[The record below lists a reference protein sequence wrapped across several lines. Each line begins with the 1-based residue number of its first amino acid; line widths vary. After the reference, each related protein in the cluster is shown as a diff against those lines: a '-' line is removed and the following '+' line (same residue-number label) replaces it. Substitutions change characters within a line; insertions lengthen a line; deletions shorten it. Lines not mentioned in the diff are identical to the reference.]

1 MLERFWKNA
10 EAGKSVGRPISDDS
24 LVENS
29 EHEADERKILEPGTA
44 AAAPKSG
51 DDAAPADDV
60 EHVEVAPPERAA
72 DEQTPRAELP
82 GGEPQD
88 SPSRL
93 TPLAGCGVEA
103 DDESKADARLSAV
116 DSAPPPVVTPSPA
129 VASDQP
135 SDQLLDEVEVFARAA
150 SRPRRTR
157 VRRMVKPAE
166 KAKATFSPEQRI
178 LLLDTWRRS
187 GLPAKDFAA
196 LVGISK
202 HTLYKWKQQFERHGP
217 EGLMGQQR
225 GSAPGSRLPEVTK
238 RTILMLKEAHPDWGC
253 QRISDMLQRGPA
265 LPASASAVARV
276 LREAGYET
284 IETPTRPHPQKARRF
299 ERAKP
304 NQLWQ
309 TDLFTFMLKRQN
321 RRVYLVAFLD
331 DHSRFIVS
339 FGLTASATTAFVIE
353 VLEAA
358 IASYGPPEE
367 ILTDNGPQY
376 ITWRGKSRF
385 TRHLEGRGVRQIVA
399 RPKRPQTLG
408 KVERFWGTLWR
419 EFLETAV
426 FIDMEDARR
435 RIALFIDYYNFQR
448 THRGVD
454 GLVPADRFF
463 SAAPDVLRTLQQ
475 RVAANA
481 LAIARHGVPT
491 EPFYVTG
498 QVGGQPFSVHAEGE
512 RVFLHRSGEQR
523 EEVELTRP
531 PSFSTKTPASTN
543 EQDATR
549 PAPLCPDGSPI
560 EPADEPAV
568 RPPLAPGQS
577 GLDGAFD
584 EPTPDREFNRDLD
597 SPLNNDAQEEGGP
610 S

>member
-1 MLERFWKNA
+1 MLERFWKHTHA
-10 EAGKSVGRPISDDS
+10 EKKVGRPISDD
-24 LVENS
+24 LLAEHGPS
-29 EHEADERKILEPGTA
+29 EAEERDHERKKIERESDSAASIAREDAVSSADDERVEAARPEPI
-44 AAAPKSG
+44 
-51 DDAAPADDV
+51 
-60 EHVEVAPPERAA
+60 HVAP
-72 DEQTPRAELP
+72 
-82 GGEPQD
+82 
-88 SPSRL
+88 
-93 TPLAGCGVEA
+93 TPLAAAIDETPPDAWLSVGPTASPDAEA
-103 DDESKADARLSAV
+103 EDEVDADAWFVAA
-116 DSAPPPVVTPSPA
+116 DSALPADTSLPPA
-129 VASDQP
+129 P
-135 SDQLLDEVEVFARAA
+135 SDQLLDEDATPLEVVMFGPARQP
-150 SRPRRTR
+150 RQRRTR
-157 VRRMVKPAE
+157 RMAKPTE
-166 KAKATFSPEQRI
+166 KTKPVYSPEQRI

-196 LVGISK
+196 LVGVSK
-202 HTLYKWKQQFERHGP
+202 HTLYKWKQQFEQHGP
-217 EGLMGQQR
+217 EGLMPQQR

-238 RTILMLKEAHPDWGC
+238 RTIFMLKEAHPDWGC

-284 IETPTRPHPQKARRF
+284 IDTPTRPHPQKARRF

-309 TDLFTFMLKRQN
+309 TDLFTFVLKRQN

-339 FGLTASATTAFVIE
+339 FGLTASANTAFVIE

-358 IASYGPPEE
+358 ITSYGPPEE
-367 ILTDNGPQY
+367 ILTDNGPQF

-385 TRHLEGRGVRQIVA
+385 TRHLDARGIQQIVA

-435 RIALFIDYYNFQR
+435 RIALFIDHYNFQR

-463 SAAPDVLRTLQQ
+463 SAAPDVLRTLRQ
-475 RVAANA
+475 RVSANA
-481 LAIARHGVPT
+481 LAIARHGASK

-512 RVFLHRSGEQR
+512 RVFLHRSGQAR

-531 PSFSTKTPASTN
+531 PALCPEDAS
-543 EQDATR
+543 
-549 PAPLCPDGSPI
+549 LCPDGSPLQ
-560 EPADEPAV
+560 PADEPAM

-577 GLDGAFD
+577 GLDEAFRESPSERPSD
-584 EPTPDREFNRDLD
+584 NASTEDDSNNATPE
-597 SPLNNDAQEEGGP
+597 QGGEA
-610 S
+610 

>member
-1 MLERFWKNA
+1 MMLERFWKQTDA
-10 EAGKSVGRPISDDS
+10 EKKVGRPISDD
-24 LVENS
+24 LLAEHGPPEVEERDEEREKFERES
-29 EHEADERKILEPGTA
+29 DLAASTARGDAELSADDERDETARPEPI
-44 AAAPKSG
+44 
-51 DDAAPADDV
+51 
-60 EHVEVAPPERAA
+60 HVEP
-72 DEQTPRAELP
+72 
-82 GGEPQD
+82 
-88 SPSRL
+88 
-93 TPLAGCGVEA
+93 TPLAAAIDETPPDAWLSVGPTASPDTEVEVDA
-103 DDESKADARLSAV
+103 DSRFVAA
-116 DSAPPPVVTPSPA
+116 DSALPADTSLSPTP
-129 VASDQP
+129 SDQP
-135 SDQLLDEVEVFARAA
+135 LDEDPSPLEVVMFGPARQP
-150 SRPRRTR
+150 RQRRTR
-157 VRRMVKPAE
+157 RMAKPTE
-166 KAKATFSPEQRI
+166 KAKPVFSPEQRI

-196 LVGISK
+196 LVGVSK
-202 HTLYKWKQQFERHGP
+202 HTLYKWKQQFEQHGP
-217 EGLMGQQR
+217 EGLMPQQR

-265 LPASASAVARV
+265 LPASASAVTRV

-284 IETPTRPHPQKARRF
+284 IDTPTRPHPQKARRF

-309 TDLFTFMLKRQN
+309 TDLFTFVLKRQN

-339 FGLTASATTAFVIE
+339 FGLTASANTTFVIE

-358 IASYGPPEE
+358 ITSYGPPEE

-385 TRHLEGRGVRQIVA
+385 TRHLDARGIRQIVA

-435 RIALFIDYYNFQR
+435 RIALFIDHYNFQR

-463 SAAPDVLRTLQQ
+463 SAAPDVLRTLRQ
-475 RVAANA
+475 RVSANA
-481 LAIARHGVPT
+481 LAIARHGASK

-512 RVFLHRSGEQR
+512 RVFLHRSGQAR

-531 PSFSTKTPASTN
+531 PALYPDEVSRCPDEAS
-543 EQDATR
+543 R
-549 PAPLCPDGSPI
+549 CPDGSPL
-560 EPADEPAV
+560 EPAGEPAMH
-568 RPPLAPGQS
+568 PPLAPGQS
-577 GLDGAFD
+577 GLDKAFD
-584 EPTPDREFNRDLD
+584 EPTPEHPSDAASTDD
-597 SPLNNDAQEEGGP
+597 SNNAAQEGGEA
-610 S
+610 

>member
-1 MLERFWKNA
+1 
-10 EAGKSVGRPISDDS
+10 
-24 LVENS
+24 
-29 EHEADERKILEPGTA
+29 
-44 AAAPKSG
+44 
-51 DDAAPADDV
+51 
-60 EHVEVAPPERAA
+60 
-72 DEQTPRAELP
+72 
-82 GGEPQD
+82 
-88 SPSRL
+88 L
-93 TPLAGCGVEA
+93 TRSTVPGVEA
-103 DDESKADARLSAV
+103 DGVAHVEAEQIV
-116 DSAPPPVVTPSPA
+116 TDSAPPNVTPSPSK
-129 VASDQP
+129 ASDP
-135 SDQLLDEVEVFARAA
+135 PLDEDEVFARTA
-150 SRPRRTR
+150 SQPRRRRTR
-157 VRRMVKPAE
+157 RMAKPTG
-166 KAKATFSPEQRI
+166 KTKPTYLPEQRI

-196 LVGISK
+196 MVGISK
-202 HTLYKWKQQFERHGP
+202 HTLYKWKQLFERHGP
-217 EGLMGQQR
+217 AGLMPQPR
-225 GSAPGSRLPEVTK
+225 GAKPGSRLPEVTK
-238 RTILMLKEAHPDWGC
+238 RAILMLKEAHPDWGC

-339 FGLTASATTAFVIE
+339 FGLTASASTAFVIE

-358 IASYGPPEE
+358 ITSYGPPEE

-419 EFLETAV
+419 ELLETTV

-435 RIALFIDYYNFQR
+435 RIALFIDHYNFQR
-448 THRGVD
+448 THRGVE

-498 QVGGQPFSVHAEGE
+498 QVGGQPFSVHAEGD

-531 PSFSTKTPASTN
+531 SSPTPSSTTSESASELGETL
-543 EQDATR
+543 
-549 PAPLCPDGSPI
+549 PVPLCPDGSPT
-560 EPADEPAV
+560 EPANEPAV

-577 GLDGAFD
+577 GLDRVFGESIAQ
-584 EPTPDREFNRDLD
+584 REVDHDSD
-597 SPLNNDAQEEGGP
+597 SPLNNDAQENDAQEQGGQ

>member
-1 MLERFWKNA
+1 MLERFWKHA
-10 EAGKSVGRPISDDS
+10 DAGKKVGRPISVDLLAEHGQPKAEERDDKRQ
-24 LVENS
+24 EF
-29 EHEADERKILEPGTA
+29 ECEPDSA
-44 AAAPKSG
+44 AAIARDGAVPS
-51 DDAAPADDV
+51 AANEPLAVARPDTN
-60 EHVEVAPPERAA
+60 HVEP
-72 DEQTPRAELP
+72 
-82 GGEPQD
+82 
-88 SPSRL
+88 
-93 TPLAGCGVEA
+93 TPLAAPTEETPPKAWPSVASPDVEA
-103 DDESKADARLSAV
+103 DDEVDAYARFVGTDTAL
-116 DSAPPPVVTPSPA
+116 PPA
-129 VASDQP
+129 ASDQP
-135 SDQLLDEVEVFARAA
+135 LDEDAPPLEVMMFAPARQP
-150 SRPRRTR
+150 RQRRTR
-157 VRRMVKPAE
+157 HMAKPTE
-166 KAKATFSPEQRI
+166 KTKPVYSPEQRI

-196 LVGISK
+196 LVGVSK
-202 HTLYKWKQQFERHGP
+202 HTLYKWKQQFEQHGP
-217 EGLMGQQR
+217 EGLMPQQR

-265 LPASASAVARV
+265 LPASASAVVRV

-309 TDLFTFMLKRQN
+309 TDLFTFVLKRQN

-339 FGLTASATTAFVIE
+339 FGLTASANTAFVIE

-385 TRHLEGRGVRQIVA
+385 TRHLDTRGIRQIVA

-419 EFLETAV
+419 EFLETVV
-426 FIDMEDARR
+426 FLDMEDARR
-435 RIALFIDYYNFQR
+435 RIGLFIDHYNFQR

-463 SAAPDVLRTLQQ
+463 SAAPDVLRTLRQ
-475 RVAANA
+475 RVSANA
-481 LAIARHGVPT
+481 LAIARHGASK

-512 RVFLHRSGEQR
+512 RVFLHRAGQAR

-531 PSFSTKTPASTN
+531 PALCPEKTVCPDQAS
-543 EQDATR
+543 
-549 PAPLCPDGSPI
+549 LCPDGSPTEPVG
-560 EPADEPAV
+560 EPAMY
-568 RPPLAPGQS
+568 PPLAPGQS
-577 GLDGAFD
+577 GLDKVFLESAPERHGD
-584 EPTPDREFNRDLD
+584 ND
-597 SPLNNDAQEEGGP
+597 SADDANHATQEAGGEA
-610 S
+610 

>member
-1 MLERFWKNA
+1 MLARFWRNAQGRKN
-10 EAGKSVGRPISDDS
+10 VGDPISED
-24 LVENS
+24 LLAENGKQG
-29 EHEADERKILEPGTA
+29 ADEEKFLEPESA
-44 AAAPKSG
+44 AAALEPG
-51 DDAAPADDV
+51 DDAAPEDDV
-60 EHVEVAPPERAA
+60 KDVTAASAERAVGKLA
-72 DEQTPRAELP
+72 PLAVVSGE
-82 GGEPQD
+82 EPQD
-88 SPSRL
+88 SPPRL
-93 TPLAGCGVEA
+93 APSAERGVEA
-103 DDESKADARLSAV
+103 DDEAEADARLSAIDSV
-116 DSAPPPVVTPSPA
+116 LPSETLSPSAPSDEPLDEDA
-129 VASDQP
+129 LFARVASQ
-135 SDQLLDEVEVFARAA
+135 
-150 SRPRRTR
+150 PRRTR
-157 VRRMVKPAE
+157 TRRMAKPAE
-166 KAKATFSPEQRI
+166 KAKTPYSPEQRI

-196 LVGISK
+196 MVGISK

-217 EGLMGQQR
+217 EGLMPQKR

-284 IETPTRPHPQKARRF
+284 IEMPTRPHPQKARRF

-304 NQLWQ
+304 NQMWQ

-339 FGLTASATTAFVIE
+339 FGLTASANTAFVIE
-353 VLEAA
+353 VLESA

-367 ILTDNGPQY
+367 VLTDNGPQY

-385 TRHLEGRGVRQIVA
+385 TRHLEGRGVRQVVA

-435 RIALFIDYYNFQR
+435 RIALFIDHYNFQR

-475 RVAANA
+475 RVSANA
-481 LAIARHGVPT
+481 LAIARHGVPK

-512 RVFLHRSGEQR
+512 RVFLHRLGEQR

-531 PSFSTKTPASTN
+531 PASSTAASRK
-543 EQDATR
+543 EQGETL
-549 PAPLCPDGSPI
+549 PVPLCPDGSPT

-577 GLDGAFD
+577 GLDGALG
-584 EPTPDREFNRDLD
+584 ESMPQREVDRDSD
-597 SPLNNDAQEEGGP
+597 SPLNNDAQDEGGQ